1 MAENRGKEFE
11 KRVRRGFEKV
21 DNTCVVRLQDTMNGF
36 AGSANICDFVVYNR
50 PYMYLIECKSCH
62 GNTLSF
68 SNISDTQWKGL
79 LEKSEIDG
87 VIAGILVWFIDKD
100 VTTFIP
106 IQALEYHKKCG
117 EKSVNC
123 AKLDEDYG
131 MNNCTIS
138 GKKEKVFFDYNMN
151 SLFDYIE
158 AMEAYED
165 NIPEPV
171 DYE

>member
-1 MAENRGKEFE
+1 MNELQNFNFSGQD
-11 KRVRRGFEKV
+11 VRIITINDE
-21 DNTCVVRLQDTMNGF
+21 
-36 AGSANICDFVVYNR
+36 
-50 PYMYLIECKSCH
+50 P
-62 GNTLSF
+62 
-68 SNISDTQWKGL
+68 
-79 LEKSEIDG
+79 
-87 VIAGILVWFIDKD
+87 WFIDKD
-100 VTTFIP
+100 VTTFNP

-117 EKSVNC
+117 EKSLNC